1 MAKKYYITYW
11 TDKTIVDPIS
21 SDVFYKVKSV
31 TEVNSGK
38 SSGIEL
44 SKNQYNKWVE
54 GLTPYHYINDS
65 SYRIEDAFVDVEEK
79 NKNEGDA
86 LERRKE
92 SDVFTIWEQYKN
104 YDAVG
109 NSRLSSELKTEAQ
122 DKATLLGVHEQKAFI
137 VAQLAYLR
145 VKIDVLTSLGEDV
158 TDLELEYDKLEL
170 DYLGMTTT

>member
-31 TEVNSGK
+31 TEVNSEK

-54 GLTPYHYINDS
+54 GLTAYHYINDS

-109 NSRLSSELKTEAQ
+109 NSRLSNELKIEAQ
-122 DKATLLGVHEQKAFI
+122 DKATLLGVNEQKAFI

-170 DYLGMTTT
+170 DYNALGAT

>member
-31 TEVNSGK
+31 TEVNSEK

-54 GLTPYHYINDS
+54 GLTAYHYINDTH
-65 SYRIEDAFVDVEEK
+65 YRIEDAFVDVEEK
-79 NKNEGDA
+79 NKREGDA

-109 NSRLSSELKTEAQ
+109 NLRLSNELKAEAQ
-122 DKATLLGVHEQKAFI
+122 GKATLLGVNEQKAFI

-145 VKIDVLTSLGEDV
+145 VKIDVLTGLGEDV

-170 DYLGMTTT
+170 DYNTLGTT